1 MLNLYARKFVNLVI
15 GFLVIFATPGFA
27 QEAGQSTEA
36 ASITAQVDK
45 IFEKWDK
52 PDSPGC
58 ALAVIKEGRI
68 VYKRGY
74 GMANLDHEVPITS
87 STVFNIA
94 SVSKQFTAAAIALL
108 AQEGKLSLDDD
119 VRKYIPK
126 LPDYGTPITFRNLIH
141 HTSGLRGV
149 EPLMDLAGWR
159 IGLDYVTEED
169 ILGFLFRQR
178 ELNFSPSEK
187 YEYSNSNY
195 ILLAQI
201 VTRISGQSFREY
213 TQTHIFEPLGM
224 KSTFFRDDQAEVVKN
239 VAYGYL
245 PADDNTFQLS
255 MPTTSNIVGAGGLH
269 TTVEDLAL
277 WDQNFYDGRVG
288 GSAFIEQLLQPGK
301 LNDGTV
307 LADAGFGLI
316 VATYRGLPIVEHGGR
331 EAGYRAHLIRFP
343 EQRFSVACLCNTTTL
358 PAELVRRVADIYLTK
373 KLKDSTPNLT
383 DEKTVEL
390 SEEQLASKT
399 GLYWN
404 WENEWIRKVVLKEG
418 KLHLLMSPVSRR
430 TWEMKP
436 LSENRFRLIGR
447 PRAEVRFEAA
457 TPEVRPR
464 LAERFGGKKFRFFA
478 PVDPFTPTHK
488 ELAEYVGTYVSEEV
502 ETAYHVALQ
511 GDKLVLKRPRRKV
524 ASLQPLLR
532 DVFSMG
538 YTIRFSRDSSNR
550 VSAMLFS
557 WYGVKNFRFTKQTP

>member
-1 MLNLYARKFVNLVI
+1 ML
-15 GFLVIFATPGFA
+15 
-27 QEAGQSTEA
+27 
-36 ASITAQVDK
+36 
-45 IFEKWDK
+45 
-52 PDSPGC
+52 
-58 ALAVIKEGRI
+58 
-68 VYKRGY
+68 
-74 GMANLDHEVPITS
+74 
-87 STVFNIA
+87 
-94 SVSKQFTAAAIALL
+94 
-108 AQEGKLSLDDD
+108 
-119 VRKYIPK
+119 
-126 LPDYGTPITFRNLIH
+126 
-141 HTSGLRGV
+141 GL
-149 EPLMDLAGWR
+149 
-159 IGLDYVTEED
+159 
-169 ILGFLFRQR
+169 LFRQR
-178 ELNFSPSEK
+178 QLNFSPREK

-224 KSTFFRDDQAEVVKN
+224 KSTFFRDDKAEVVKN

-255 MPTTSNIVGAGGLH
+255 MPTSDMVGSTGLH

-288 GSAFIEQLLQPGK
+288 GSTFIEQLLQPGK
-301 LNDGTV
+301 LIDGTV
-307 LADAGFGLI
+307 LADAAFGLI

-331 EAGYRAHLIRFP
+331 QAGYRAHLIRFP

-358 PAELVRRVADIYLTK
+358 PGELVRRVADIYLTK
-373 KLKDSTPNLT
+373 KLKDTTPDLT

-404 WENEWIRKVVLKEG
+404 WENEWIRKVVMKEG

-502 ETAYHVALQ
+502 EAAYHVALQ
-511 GDKLVLKRPRRKV
+511 GDKLVLKRPRRKA

-550 VSAMLFS
+550 VSAMLFN
-557 WYGVKNFRFTKQTP
+557 WYGLRNFRFTKQTP